1 MSKYDKHKYIAKTL
15 KGLEQVVKQE
25 LIELGIP
32 KCRVTNRA
40 IEFHATKEQM
50 YACNYN
56 FRTAISILKPM
67 FAFTAKDENEL
78 YDKVKEL
85 EWEKIFGLDKTFAIS
100 HSVNSTV
107 FTHSQYI
114 SLKTKD
120 AIVDRFRDKFN
131 DRPNVDAKDPDIKL
145 NLYIRGEKCQILLDT
160 SGDALF
166 KRGYRLETNSAP
178 LNEVMA
184 AGLLAL
190 SGWDKNS
197 ALIDPMCGS
206 GTIAIEA
213 GMMLCNIPAGHYRT
227 TFGFFNWEDF
237 DQDLWKKVRNESNAK
252 IDLEKGIKIQASDLA
267 MRSVRMAQSNLRNT
281 PELNRIIRFKVEDAL
296 EIQASGSSGTI
307 IINPPYGERIYK
319 DEVAI
324 LYQRFGE
331 HIKKEFE
338 GYKLGVLSS
347 NTEALNL
354 IPLEK
359 IEEFDMMNGSIDCKY
374 QLFKA

>member
-1 MSKYDKHKYIAKTL
+1 
-15 KGLEQVVKQE
+15 
-25 LIELGIP
+25 
-32 KCRVTNRA
+32 
-40 IEFHATKEQM
+40 
-50 YACNYN
+50 
-56 FRTAISILKPM
+56 
-67 FAFTAKDENEL
+67 
-78 YDKVKEL
+78 
-85 EWEKIFGLDKTFAIS
+85 
-100 HSVNSTV
+100 VNSTV